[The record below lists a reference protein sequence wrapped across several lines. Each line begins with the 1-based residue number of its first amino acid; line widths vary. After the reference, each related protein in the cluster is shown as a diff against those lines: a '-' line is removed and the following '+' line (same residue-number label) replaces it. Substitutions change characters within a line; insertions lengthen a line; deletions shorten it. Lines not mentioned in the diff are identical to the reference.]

1 MLNNTHGSGSQPEQ
15 QALSQSYNHRLKVTD
30 SETHTQQTDFY
41 SDEEEAWVS
50 PVPRAVLVLIHFV
63 LFLAPGQGSLADQQV
78 SQLNK
83 LLELQSSHKQVPY
96 SYLPPN

>member
-50 PVPRAVLVLIHFV
+50 PVPRAVLVCMSFDSNTLIGLCSSI
-63 LFLAPGQGSLADQQV
+63 LFIQ
-78 SQLNK
+78 
-83 LLELQSSHKQVPY
+83 
-96 SYLPPN
+96 